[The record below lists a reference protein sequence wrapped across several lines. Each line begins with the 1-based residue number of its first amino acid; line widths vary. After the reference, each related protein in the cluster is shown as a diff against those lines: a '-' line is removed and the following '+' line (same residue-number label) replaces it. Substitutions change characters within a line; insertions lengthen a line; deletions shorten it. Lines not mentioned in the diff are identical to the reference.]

1 MCESEYV
8 HASIHA
14 SIHEYIGTLIEPP
27 PTISDMSHQAY
38 AVKVCDL
45 WTRNYLGLYLN
56 YHFAILAFLLK

>member
-45 WTRNYLGLYLN
+45 WTRNYLG
-56 YHFAILAFLLK
+56 HLLKLPFCHFGILLK